1 VSVSPTIETS
11 INTNPTASAR
21 PSFDYIPGLDGLRA
35 CAVLLVLVAHMGF
48 STAIPG
54 GFGVT
59 VFFFISGLL
68 ITRLLLA
75 EHAQNG
81 SIAVGRFYV
90 RRLFRLYPALVV
102 AVALAALVFSAAGG
116 IMGWGKVFSALFY
129 YANYY
134 GIFVHFGQ
142 GRDGFDPFSILWSLA
157 VEEQYYLVFPF
168 ICVALL
174 AGTANLRRFSW
185 VLAGS
190 VALVLVWRVI
200 VHRHGGSSDYIY
212 MATDTRIDSILY
224 GAWLALILATDTQ
237 KQWRRFSASRLV
249 QLVCLILLLACFVV
263 RHPGFRDTLRYSL
276 QGLALMPLMTAICF
290 TRSVTPLTKLLEAK
304 PLRRVGGWS
313 YSLYLYHPIAI
324 VLAEIWWGPG
334 SIGPQR
340 IGWQTFPFFA
350 LTAVLLSFVFA
361 IASYNFVEKPF
372 LRWRRRFGAHVVD
385 N

>member
-1 VSVSPTIETS
+1 MSATTSVSAT
-11 INTNPTASAR
+11 

-35 CAVLLVLVAHMGF
+35 SAVLLVLVAHMGF

-59 VFFFISGLL
+59 LFFFISGLL

-75 EHAQNG
+75 EHAQQG
-81 SIAVGRFYV
+81 RIAVGRFYA
-90 RRLFRLYPALVV
+90 RRLIRLYPALLV
-102 AVALAALVFSAAGG
+102 AVLVATLVLTLSGAVVGWDKLAA
-116 IMGWGKVFSALFY
+116 ALFY

-134 GIFVHFGQ
+134 GIYVTFGLN
-142 GRDGFDPFSILWSLA
+142 RDGFDPFSILWSLA

-174 AGTANLRRFSW
+174 AGSASLRRFSW
-185 VLAGS
+185 VLAAS
-190 VALVLVWRVI
+190 VALVLLWRVI
-200 VHRHGGSSDYIY
+200 LHHSGSSSDRIY
-212 MATDTRIDSILY
+212 MGTDTRIDSILY
-224 GAWLALILATDTQ
+224 GAWLALILANDTQ
-237 KQWRRFSASRLV
+237 KQWRRFSASHAV
-249 QLVCLILLLACFVV
+249 QLVCLLLLLACFVV

-290 TRSVTPLTKLLEAK
+290 TDSLAPLTKMLETK
-304 PLRRVGGWS
+304 PARRIGNWS

-340 IGWQTFPFFA
+340 IGWQVFPAFA
-350 LTAVLLSFVFA
+350 CTAVLLSFGFA
-361 IASYNFVEKPF
+361 FTSYYFVEKPF

>member
-1 VSVSPTIETS
+1 MTASAL
-11 INTNPTASAR
+11 ASAR

-48 STAIPG
+48 STSIPG

-59 VFFFISGLL
+59 VFFFISGML

-81 SIAVGRFYV
+81 RIAVGRFYV
-90 RRLFRLYPALVV
+90 RRLFRLYPALLV
-102 AVALAALVFSAAGG
+102 AVALGALVFTLAGG
-116 IMGWGKVFSALFY
+116 IMSWGKVFASLFY

-168 ICVALL
+168 VCVALL

-185 VLAGS
+185 VLAAS
-190 VALVLVWRVI
+190 VALVLLWRVI
-200 VHRHGGSSDYIY
+200 LHHYGNNSVGSSDYIY

-224 GAWLALILATDTQ
+224 GAWLALILANDTQ
-237 KQWRRFSASRLV
+237 KHWRRFSSSHVV
-249 QLVCLILLLACFVV
+249 QAVCLLLLLACFML

-276 QGLALMPLMTAICF
+276 QGLALMPLVTAICF
-290 TRSVTPLTKLLEAK
+290 TDKLAPLTRLLETK
-304 PLRRVGGWS
+304 PARRVGNWS

-324 VLAEIWWGPG
+324 VIAEIWWGPG

-340 IGWQTFPFFA
+340 IGWQTFPWFA
-350 LTAVLLSFVFA
+350 ATAVLLSFAFA
-361 IASYNFVEKPF
+361 VASYNFVEKPF
-372 LRWRRRFGAHVVD
+372 LRWRRRFGAHVVA

>member
-1 VSVSPTIETS
+1 MSASTS
-11 INTNPTASAR
+11 MSTAASAR

-35 CAVLLVLVAHMGF
+35 CAVLLVMVAHLGF

-81 SIAVGRFYV
+81 RIAVGRFYV
-90 RRLFRLYPALVV
+90 RRLFRLYPALVI
-102 AVALAALVFSAAGG
+102 AVALAALAFSAAGG

-134 GIFVHFGQ
+134 GIYVHFGQ

-185 VLAGS
+185 ALAAS
-190 VALVLVWRVI
+190 VVLVLVWRVI
-200 VHRHGGSSDYIY
+200 VHRNGGSSDYIY

-224 GAWLALILATDTQ
+224 GAWLALILANDTH
-237 KQWRRFSASRLV
+237 KHWRRFSASHVV
-249 QLVCLILLLACFVV
+249 QAVCLLLLLACFVI

-290 TRSVTPLTKLLEAK
+290 TSSVAPLTRLLETR
-304 PLRRVGGWS
+304 PMRRVGGWS

-334 SIGPQR
+334 SIGPQQ
-340 IGWQTFPFFA
+340 IGWQAFPPFA

-361 IASYNFVEKPF
+361 VASYHFVEKPF